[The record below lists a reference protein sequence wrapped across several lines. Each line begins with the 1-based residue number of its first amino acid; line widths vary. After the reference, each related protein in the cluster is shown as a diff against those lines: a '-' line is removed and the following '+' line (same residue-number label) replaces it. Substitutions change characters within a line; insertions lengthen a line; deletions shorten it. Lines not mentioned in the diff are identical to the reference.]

1 VTRSMMKTFKVS
13 HTASRDQP
21 PVLRKFT
28 LPTDRVT
35 LLFATVQHRFQ
46 FDPSLHIELFYRDQD
61 GDLITLVRFSYSSRQ
76 SGDEWMTRLTPFSP
90 TCSQRPS
97 QSSDEDLREL
107 LASPDGQN
115 DVIRLEVTA
124 RPRSQPATE
133 TEQPAEA
140 TAAPASSASAAAAA
154 ADDWLEIES
163 VEDEPLLAG
172 FSTQVYGTTIE
183 TPVAAEETV
192 ASDET
197 TAATAA
203 AADPAEPVLPGS
215 FANRLDALIDAE
227 FPRVSP
233 PAATPTVAAAGSD
246 SAATDP
252 ADEPLSPL
260 DDPAAS
266 TAPRQQQGVGA
277 DTPAFSTLPGSFS
290 SILSGLPSH
299 AEAFSAQLATLVGSP
314 DSALGRL
321 SAILT
326 NPTGAVSSGA
336 INLSDLSSSF
346 SNLGIDV
353 GAAVHEV
360 LQSVRSEAEGVRSEF
375 ERFKTQVD
383 AEKAK
388 FEAEVRAALEEAKR
402 ARAEAAS
409 AGPAQAADPEEVPAT
424 EEEED
429 KSSNTRSTHG
439 HGHGHAHRETKE
451 ARRSARADKR
461 CYESRYSW
469 APRDAN
475 NEPHRGMNAGGWCRQ
490 PKSGSTSAR
499 AGYGGGGGWG
509 APAPS
514 FAAPPSVMRDAP
526 YGMPGSMPFSTAN
539 AAPNGSWSGWG
550 GAHAATAG
558 SSSPPP
564 NDPLPS
570 ASVSASPSAGAT
582 NFAGQEDDDDKPV
595 LLTAFLGSARTI
607 GFDVD
612 DASIRIALTDIWC
625 ESNGRGMSAMLDKA
639 CEELFS

>member
-1 VTRSMMKTFKVS
+1 MDDAADS
-13 HTASRDQP
+13 
-21 PVLRKFT
+21 
-28 LPTDRVT
+28 LPT
-35 LLFATVQHRFQ
+35 
-46 FDPSLHIELFYRDQD
+46 P
-61 GDLITLVRFSYSSRQ
+61 
-76 SGDEWMTRLTPFSP
+76 P
-90 TCSQRPS
+90 

-124 RPRSQPATE
+124 RPHPQPATE

-140 TAAPASSASAAAAA
+140 TTAPAPSASAAAAA
-154 ADDWLEIES
+154 ADDWTEIES

-172 FSTQVYGTTIE
+172 FNTQVYGTTIG
-183 TPVAAEETV
+183 TPVAVKETV
-192 ASDET
+192 ASDEMAEET
-197 TAATAA
+197 TATAPIAAA

-227 FPRVSP
+227 FPRRSP
-233 PAATPTVAAAGSD
+233 TAATPTVAAAGSD

-252 ADEPLSPL
+252 ADESLSPL

-266 TAPRQQQGVGA
+266 TAPRQQGA
-277 DTPAFSTLPGSFS
+277 GSDAPAFSTLPGSFS

-321 SAILT
+321 SALLS
-326 NPTGAVSSGA
+326 NPTEAVSSGA

-375 ERFKTQVD
+375 ERFKTQVE
-383 AEKAK
+383 AEKTK

-402 ARAEAAS
+402 ARAEAAN
-409 AGPAQAADPEEVPAT
+409 ANAAPAQATDPEEVPAT
-424 EEEED
+424 GEED

-475 NEPHRGMNAGGWCRQ
+475 NEPHRGMNTGGWCRQ
-490 PKSGSTSAR
+490 PKGGSTPAAR
-499 AGYGGGGGWG
+499 AGWGGGGGSWSG
-509 APAPS
+509 PTPS
-514 FAAPPSVMRDAP
+514 FATPPFVMRDAP
-526 YGMPGSMPFSTAN
+526 YGMPGSMPFSAAN
-539 AAPNGSWSGWG
+539 PVPKGSWSGWG
-550 GAHAATAG
+550 GAPATAG
-558 SSSPPP
+558 SSSSPANDLPPAA
-564 NDPLPS
+564 S
-570 ASVSASPSAGAT
+570 ASASPSAAAT
-582 NFAGQEDDDDKPV
+582 NFAGQEDDDKPV

>member
-1 VTRSMMKTFKVS
+1 M
-13 HTASRDQP
+13 
-21 PVLRKFT
+21 
-28 LPTDRVT
+28 
-35 LLFATVQHRFQ
+35 
-46 FDPSLHIELFYRDQD
+46 
-61 GDLITLVRFSYSSRQ
+61 
-76 SGDEWMTRLTPFSP
+76 
-90 TCSQRPS
+90 

-107 LASPDGQN
+107 LASPDGQS

-124 RPRSQPATE
+124 RPHPQPAIETE
-133 TEQPAEA
+133 TEA
-140 TAAPASSASAAAAA
+140 TVAPASSASAASAA

-172 FSTQVYGTTIE
+172 FSTQVYGTTTIE
-183 TPVAAEETV
+183 TPVAAGETV
-192 ASDET
+192 AVGETAET
-197 TAATAA
+197 TAAA

-215 FANRLDALIDAE
+215 FADRLDALIDAE

-233 PAATPTVAAAGSD
+233 PAATPTVAAPAAGSD

-260 DDPAAS
+260 DDSA
-266 TAPRQQQGVGA
+266 APRQQRAAA

-299 AEAFSAQLATLVGSP
+299 AGAFSAQLATLVGSP

-353 GAAVHEV
+353 SAAVHEV
-360 LQSVRSEAEGVRSEF
+360 LQSVRSEAEGVRTEF
-375 ERFKTQVD
+375 ERLKTQVE
-383 AEKAK
+383 AEKSK

-402 ARAEAAS
+402 ARAEAANAGAS
-409 AGPAQAADPEEVPAT
+409 ASTPASQAADPEEVPAAG
-424 EEEED
+424 D
-429 KSSNTRSTHG
+429 DDHSSHSPPTHA
-439 HGHGHAHRETKE
+439 HRHPHRETKE

-475 NEPHRGMNAGGWCRQ
+475 NEPRRGMSTSGGWCRQ
-490 PKSGSTSAR
+490 PKSGATSSAATAR
-499 AGYGGGGGWG
+499 AGCGGGGGGGWSG
-509 APAPS
+509 PAPS
-514 FAAPPSVMRDAP
+514 FAAPPFVMRDAP

-539 AAPNGSWSGWG
+539 AAPKGSWSGWG
-550 GAHAATAG
+550 GAHVRAG

-570 ASVSASPSAGAT
+570 ASPTAAT
-582 NFAGQEDDDDKPV
+582 THFAGQEEDDDKPV

>member
-1 VTRSMMKTFKVS
+1 MMKTFKVS

-61 GDLITLVRFSYSSRQ
+61 GDLITL
-76 SGDEWMTRLTPFSP
+76 
-90 TCSQRPS
+90 
-97 QSSDEDLREL
+97 SSDEDLREL

-197 TAATAA
+197 TAATAT
-203 AADPAEPVLPGS
+203 AADPAKPVLPGS

>member
-1 VTRSMMKTFKVS
+1 MMKTFKVS

-61 GDLITLVRFSYSSRQ
+61 GDLITL
-76 SGDEWMTRLTPFSP
+76 
-90 TCSQRPS
+90 
-97 QSSDEDLREL
+97 SSDEDLREL

-197 TAATAA
+197 TAATAT

-383 AEKAK
+383 AEKTK

-490 PKSGSTSAR
+490 PKSGSTSAAAAR

-514 FAAPPSVMRDAP
+514 FAAPPFVMRDAP

-539 AAPNGSWSGWG
+539 AAPKGSWSGWG

-570 ASVSASPSAGAT
+570 ASVSFSASPSAGAT